1 VPKLGFHFPGQ
12 GSQTVGMGLEL
23 YNSLPAAKRL
33 FDDAYDILGY
43 SLIDVCGR
51 GPVQTL
57 NSTAVSQPAIFVA
70 SLASLESLRVKE
82 PGACADCVATAGLSL
97 GEYTALVFAEAL
109 GFADGLRLVQK
120 RGQAMQAASDAT
132 PSAMVSVLGLEP
144 AKVADLCG
152 QARSAG
158 IVEIA
163 NLLCPGNVVVSGTK
177 AACDEVERLAPGFGA
192 MKTIRLAVA
201 GAFHTKI
208 MKPADQAVAAA
219 LETVPLR
226 VPRIPV
232 WSNVDAQPHTEPDVI
247 RGLLVRQVVQ
257 PVLWENTVRNL
268 LSQGIERFYE
278 IGPGRVLA
286 GLLKRVD
293 RKVECRNV

>member
-1 VPKLGFHFPGQ
+1 
-12 GSQTVGMGLEL
+12 MGLEL
-23 YNSLPAAKRL
+23 YNSLPAAKKL

-51 GPVQTL
+51 GPAEKL
-57 NSTAVSQPAIFVA
+57 NSTAVSQPAIYVA
-70 SLASLESLRVKE
+70 SLASLESLRAKE
-82 PGACADCVATAGLSL
+82 PAACAECVAAAGLSL

-109 GFADGLRLVQK
+109 SFADGLRLVHK
-120 RGQAMQAASDAT
+120 RGQAMQAAADAT

-144 AKVADLCG
+144 AKVADLCS

-158 IVEIA
+158 TLEIA

-177 AACDEVERLAPGFGA
+177 AACDELERLAPAMGA

-201 GAFHTKI
+201 GAFHTDI
-208 MKPADQAVAAA
+208 MKPADKALATA
-219 LETVPLR
+219 LEKVKIN

-232 WSNVDAQPHTEPDVI
+232 WSNVDAQPHTEPDAI

-257 PVLWENTVRNL
+257 PVLWENTMRNL
-268 LSQGIERFYE
+268 LAQGIERFYE